1 MGFLRFR
8 RPEYEAIAG
17 VCRPHDLHALVPHT
31 LKSLLLGALAPTH
44 PALAQRLACFRLQ
57 QYQILLWHLR
67 GPRPA
72 GPDALTAAEVERLAD
87 AFGPLVRQARFAGP
101 LKRAMVLGLLGEA
114 PELAQRLHSLCPED
128 FQVLCQQLRRQS
140 QREA

>member
-1 MGFLRFR
+1 MTFLRFG

-17 VCRPHDLHALVPHT
+17 VCRRHDLHALLPHT
-31 LKSLLLGALAPTH
+31 LKSLLVGALAPTH
-44 PALAQRLACFRLQ
+44 PALARRLAHFRPQ
-57 QYQILLWHLR
+57 QCQILLWHLR

-72 GPDALTAAEVERLAD
+72 RPDALTAAEVERLAE

-114 PELAQRLHSLCPED
+114 PELAQRLHSLRPED
-128 FQVLCQQLRRQS
+128 FQVLCQQLRQRQ
-140 QREA
+140 QREV